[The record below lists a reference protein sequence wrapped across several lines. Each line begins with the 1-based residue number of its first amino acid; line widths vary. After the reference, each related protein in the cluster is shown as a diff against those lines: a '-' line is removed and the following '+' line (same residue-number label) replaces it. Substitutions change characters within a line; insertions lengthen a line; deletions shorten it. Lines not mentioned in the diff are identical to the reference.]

1 MYSNPNIIAT
11 GKNWAISVQSG
22 YTVMRRNISQ
32 TQPSLA
38 LRFIVLWQELQ
49 TQMPPGS
56 RLLA

>member
-22 YTVMRRNISQ
+22 HTVMRRNISQ
-32 TQPSLA
+32 TQPSLV